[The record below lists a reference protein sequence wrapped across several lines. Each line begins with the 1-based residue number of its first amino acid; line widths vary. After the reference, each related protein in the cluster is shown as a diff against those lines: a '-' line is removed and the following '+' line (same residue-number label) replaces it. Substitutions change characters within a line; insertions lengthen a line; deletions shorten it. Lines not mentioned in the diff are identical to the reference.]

1 MALSHIIPSFSIS
14 RMLKPRQLEDYAR
27 GLFQYK
33 EIQIKSFDKWADKRK
48 YHQQKHSRSVA
59 AEIEAAKKKH
69 DEMQQSNVAEA
80 G

>member
-1 MALSHIIPSFSIS
+1 
-14 RMLKPRQLEDYAR
+14 MLKPKQLEDYAR

-48 YHQQKHSRSVA
+48 YHQQKHSRNVA

-69 DEMQQSNVAEA
+69 DELENNAVVA

>member
-1 MALSHIIPSFSIS
+1 
-14 RMLKPRQLEDYAR
+14 MLKPRQLEDYAR

-69 DEMQQSNVAEA
+69 DEMQQGNVAEA
-80 G
+80 GWVVR